1 MHNWF
6 ECKITYEKMLENG
19 MQKKV
24 TEPYLV
30 DALSFTEAE
39 ARITEE
45 VQPFI
50 TGEFTIKDIK
60 RARLSELFFNE
71 NGDRFYKI
79 KVYFI
84 TLDEKS
90 GAATML
96 AQASTLKEA
105 IAVLE
110 EGMKGTMADYSIA
123 EVIET
128 QILDVFPFNTE
139 VGKRMDDL
147 SKLEIEK
154 AIIDEGKSIEDKMLE
169 SKNIITRDPKSGD
182 GDLITRTQSF
192 IRQKA
197 RYDKGKFKEVAIEM
211 ALLQK
216 SLKAQC
222 WLLGCGQ
229 LLLEELEV

>member
-6 ECKITYEKMLENG
+6 ECKVSYEKMLENG

-39 ARITEE
+39 ARIIEE
-45 VQPFI
+45 IRPFI
-50 TGEFTIKDIK
+50 TGEFTVTDIK

-90 GAATML
+90 GAEKKTAAQML
-96 AQASTLKEA
+96 AQATTLKEA

-110 EGMKGTMADYSIA
+110 DGMKVHWRIIPSLGNGNPVDGCIPIRREQYSRREEKWRGTD
-123 EVIET
+123 
-128 QILDVFPFNTE
+128 
-139 VGKRMDDL
+139 
-147 SKLEIEK
+147 
-154 AIIDEGKSIEDKMLE
+154 
-169 SKNIITRDPKSGD
+169 SGAK
-182 GDLITRTQSF
+182 TTS
-192 IRQKA
+192 
-197 RYDKGKFKEVAIEM
+197 
-211 ALLQK
+211 
-216 SLKAQC
+216 
-222 WLLGCGQ
+222 
-229 LLLEELEV
+229 

>member
-6 ECKITYEKMLENG
+6 ECKVSYEKMLENG

-39 ARITEE
+39 ARIIEE
-45 VQPFI
+45 IRPFI
-50 TGEFTIKDIK
+50 TGEFTVTDIK

-90 GAATML
+90 GAEKKTAAQML
-96 AQASTLKEA
+96 AQATTLKEA

-110 EGMKGTMADYSIA
+110 DGMKGTLADYTIA
-123 EVIET
+123 SVTET
-128 QILDVFPFNTE
+128 QLMDVFPFDANSIP
-139 VGKRMDDL
+139 G
-147 SKLEIEK
+147 EK
-154 AIIDEGKSIEDKMLE
+154 
-169 SKNIITRDPKSGD
+169 KSG
-182 GDLITRTQSF
+182 
-192 IRQKA
+192 
-197 RYDKGKFKEVAIEM
+197 
-211 ALLQK
+211 
-216 SLKAQC
+216 
-222 WLLGCGQ
+222 
-229 LLLEELEV
+229 EELIAEQKQQAEQRGLKHEYRSKHSTTENVAPARGDVGCRL